1 MPEIK
6 LESIDLLNEAPLKL
20 QIQSLNAS
28 SIHWHNEYE
37 VLFVLQGSLSV
48 TCKQNHFS
56 LKPGDLLMIGSQEV
70 HATEYIEND
79 NLCLVLQFSP
89 TVISEVYH
97 SSFDF
102 LLNTTSGETP
112 LTKEVV
118 KEFQKTL
125 AGMCLS
131 LYYKPDGYQ
140 FEIKSGLY
148 HFISLLFL
156 HVQYHILSQTDS
168 QQDSGYLEDLDRI
181 KTYIKGHFKEELHA
195 DLLART
201 LGMSRAKL
209 YQILQLAGS
218 GSIKKLTNYYRISH
232 AKHLLKNSDTT
243 IPYIASESGFDSESS
258 FFRVFKAYTGM
269 SPNEFRNA
277 PSPKM
282 ETTGVQ
288 GYKRYAS
295 SEAIHLLE
303 QFFNETHPCQRNI

>member
-1 MPEIK
+1 
-6 LESIDLLNEAPLKL
+6 
-20 QIQSLNAS
+20 
-28 SIHWHNEYE
+28 
-37 VLFVLQGSLSV
+37 
-48 TCKQNHFS
+48 
-56 LKPGDLLMIGSQEV
+56 MIGSQEI
-70 HATEYIEND
+70 HATKYIEND

-89 TVISEVYH
+89 SVISEVYH

-102 LLNTTSGETP
+102 LLNTTSEETP
-112 LTKEVV
+112 LIKETV

-148 HFISLLFL
+148 HFISLLFS

-181 KTYIKGHFKEELHA
+181 KKYIKGHFKEELHA
-195 DLLART
+195 DQLART

-218 GSIKKLTNYYRISH
+218 GSIKKLTNYYRIDH
-232 AKHLLKNSDTT
+232 AKHLLKNSGTN

-258 FFRVFKAYTGM
+258 FFRVFKAHTGM

-295 SEAIHLLE
+295 SEAVQLLE
-303 QFFNETHPCQRNI
+303 QFFNGAHPCQSNVQKNNLDHCIQNYSPI